1 LGLPGAAGLDA
12 ASSGTSLAT
21 SKSAVPAGESFDI
34 NGSGFVE
41 GESVSITLTAPNLG
55 GGILAS
61 GVIVNQGGAFNVSA
75 NVDASAEGVSTIRA
89 LGSEGSS
96 ATSAIN
102 VTSGEVSP
110 ASPASSLVAAA
121 VATGGDTKIWGSG
134 FKTGEAVVIVAVAAA
149 DSGDQVIIGG
159 DANDSGAFE
168 MSASVNLDPGI
179 YTLWA
184 SGSGGSQASAPLV
197 VTVSK

>member
-1 LGLPGAAGLDA
+1 M
-12 ASSGTSLAT
+12 
-21 SKSAVPAGESFDI
+21 AVW
-34 NGSGFVE
+34 GSGFVE
-41 GESVSITLTAPNLG
+41 GESVTIILTSPNLG

-61 GVIVNQGGAFNVSA
+61 EVIVNRVGAFSA
-75 NVDASAEGVSTIRA
+75 SGTISGSAGGVSTIRA

-96 ATSAIN
+96 ASIGIN
-102 VTSGEVSP
+102 ITSGGV

-134 FKTGEAVVIVAVAAA
+134 FKAGEAVVIVAVAAA

-184 SGSGGSQASAPLV
+184 SGSGGSQASAPLL
-197 VTVSK
+197 VSGSK